1 MPPLP
6 RLDGELT
13 PKQAFPHGGNSSLA
27 QAPASDEVLRPAERW
42 RRIVAVAE
50 AYSAHGLDRDE
61 LARGVGYP
69 LDAYDL
75 FVRDMPMR
83 PPPEMPALPMTVL
96 VDSHRVAPF
105 LLRATLRSLQDQSYG
120 GWTAVI
126 GAPAAIRDHPVGAFA
141 ATDARIHF
149 ADTVPDTMSGP
160 VTLINA
166 GTMLDSQALAWLGF
180 ALERT
185 GAAAAFADHDH
196 GIADPVLRL
205 VRADPMLHGTFDAA
219 LIETAGPPAVIA
231 LANGS
236 AAGTPALIEGERA
249 RREALLQARAGRIA
263 GVPRVLATKV
273 ALPLAARGG
282 TVGPEDLGVGSMAP
296 AREQRSPPQ
305 QGTPIAI
312 VIPTRDSA
320 TLLMRAVDTLRATA
334 RDAARLDIIV
344 VDNRSE
350 AAETSALLRQLQAE
364 GAARVVSLDTPFNWS
379 LASNVGAAASDAPV
393 IAFVNNDIEML
404 SSGWDDALLE
414 ALDDERV
421 GAVGAR
427 LLYPNRTIQHAG
439 IAFGFGPTGAEHEG
453 RGVPVAASG
462 PSGRFVTSHDVA
474 AVTGAFLCVRRQDFE
489 RVGGFDA
496 KKLMVAHSDIDLC
509 LRLREEGLVIRYCS
523 AIEALHHEGATRGIN
538 QTREAIAWDESERA
552 DLIDRWGD
560 ALSEDPGVSPY
571 WLRGDAPF
579 ELLREPSMREIIE
592 HIDRSA
598 RADPWRPRR
607 NDAVE
612 TTAHAAANRAAAGR

>member
-1 MPPLP
+1 MGGRQEHWRSSRANP
-6 RLDGELT
+6 RD
-13 PKQAFPHGGNSSLA
+13 
-27 QAPASDEVLRPAERW
+27 
-42 RRIVAVAE
+42 
-50 AYSAHGLDRDE
+50 
-61 LARGVGYP
+61 
-69 LDAYDL
+69 
-75 FVRDMPMR
+75 VRLYFR
-83 PPPEMPALPMTVL
+83 
-96 VDSHRVAPF
+96 
-105 LLRATLRSLQDQSYG
+105 
-120 GWTAVI
+120 
-126 GAPAAIRDHPVGAFA
+126 
-141 ATDARIHF
+141 
-149 ADTVPDTMSGP
+149 
-160 VTLINA
+160 
-166 GTMLDSQALAWLGF
+166 LG
-180 ALERT
+180 R
-185 GAAAAFADHDH
+185 
-196 GIADPVLRL
+196 
-205 VRADPMLHGTFDAA
+205 
-219 LIETAGPPAVIA
+219 
-231 LANGS
+231 
-236 AAGTPALIEGERA
+236 
-249 RREALLQARAGRIA
+249 GRIA

-282 TVGPEDLGVGSMAP
+282 TVGPEDLAAQSVAP
-296 AREQRSPPQ
+296 AREQSSPPQ
-305 QGTPIAI
+305 RGTPIAI

-334 RDAARLDIIV
+334 RDAARLDIII

-350 AAETSALLRQLQAE
+350 AAETSVLLGQLQAE
-364 GAARVVSLDTPFNWS
+364 GVARMVPLDTPFNWS

-453 RGVPVAASG
+453 RGVPAAERG
-462 PSGRFVTSHDVA
+462 PSGRYVTSHDVA
-474 AVTGAFLCVRRQDFE
+474 AVTGAFLCVRREHFE
-489 RVGGFDA
+489 RVGAFDA
-496 KKLMVAHSDIDLC
+496 ERLMVAHSDIDLC